1 MNYVDETKTVV
12 TKRKI
17 LFSLEEGIALE
28 IVKTMINTFRKNIDE
43 MDPYV
48 DCPRLKVTDIQ
59 DESKC
64 WYFDDSDLFDL
75 FDSLDKLSSN
85 VFVEVGDEW

>member
-1 MNYVDETKTVV
+1 MNYIDKTKTVV
-12 TKRKI
+12 TGRRI
-17 LFSLEEGIALE
+17 LFSADEGIALE
-28 IVKTMINTFRKNIDE
+28 IVKTMINTFRKSIDE

-48 DCPRLKVTDIQ
+48 DYPRLKVTDIQ

-64 WYFDDSDLFDL
+64 WYFDDGELFDL

-85 VFVEVGDEW
+85 VFVEIEDEG